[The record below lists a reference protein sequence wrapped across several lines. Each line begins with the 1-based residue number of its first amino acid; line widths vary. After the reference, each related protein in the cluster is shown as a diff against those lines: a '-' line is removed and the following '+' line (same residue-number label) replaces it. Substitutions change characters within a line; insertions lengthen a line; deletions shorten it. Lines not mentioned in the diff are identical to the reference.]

1 MYPPRSRL
9 SGFLHIVMSYGFCV
23 HKTVK
28 CGFLVSFL
36 LFMQQLAL
44 VVSLELLY
52 TTIWEWWTH
61 YRRVVHPH
69 ITEECVPLP

>member
-1 MYPPRSRL
+1 MY
-9 SGFLHIVMSYGFCV
+9 GYGDTC
-23 HKTVK
+23 
-28 CGFLVSFL
+28 FL

-52 TTIWEWWTH
+52 TTIWEWGTH

-69 ITEECVPLP
+69 ITEDCV